1 MSKVLRFENTAEVQ
15 MSLADEYMKKG
26 NVPSAVNAMR
36 EAYKISGDTS
46 TCVAM
51 GESYLQAGLVDMA
64 FDSFVEAYVKGNTS
78 IQCLF
83 GLCRTAFFMGYDK
96 ESGEYFKKIFLH
108 NTEELQKMNYE
119 IDIMGEEFEE
129 VTGGVK
135 NKGFSFVNSN
145 EEKRF
150 DEDILALV
158 RNNPEKALPYFE
170 NVPKSSKLFYE
181 ARNNIALIKLML
193 GSFEESL
200 AECNYVLSHKPND
213 VFALSTMLAAYASL
227 NQKDKAESIAK
238 KIDSLAVTDEEDIR
252 KIALAMCQA
261 ELHDFAVKYLDK
273 LHFQKYDKN
282 VMLLRAIAYY
292 NSGNKKGGLSI
303 LKDMKKLYPK
313 DTIMLSDTEFKM
325 KVGQVEVL
333 PYSVIMLH
341 GETLFHIGESRALFG
356 AEKMENDFDFD
367 AFVIKLKE
375 ERNYRLLYW
384 YLTNHAYFCKDD
396 EIVILF
402 RLCQTKDEKCI
413 GLLTE
418 ILRDMNVEGY
428 LKCKCV
434 RVLVCSGYDK
444 VLHLVQGVNIKSSLP
459 VYPKDYMTIT
469 EKSRTGLLWADAY
482 AIAYSELFMR
492 EQRFEQKLCEYA
504 EKVWEKLEFLPD
516 YYLCTPFA
524 LAAVMYKSVAE
535 NVKLSNK
542 ELSNVF
548 GVNIKTLK
556 KYETICNGEE
566 NGENN

>member
-1 MSKVLRFENTAEVQ
+1 MNKVLRFENTAKVQ
-15 MSLADEYMKKG
+15 LSLADEYMKKG
-26 NVPSAVNAMR
+26 NVPSAINAMR
-36 EAYKISGDTS
+36 ASYKISGDTS
-46 TCVAM
+46 SCVTM
-51 GESYLQAGLVDMA
+51 GEFYLQVGLVDMA
-64 FDSFVEAYVKGNTS
+64 FEAFAEAYTKGNKS

-96 ESGEYFKKIFLH
+96 ESGEYFKKIFLQ

-119 IDIMGEEFEE
+119 VDEMGEEFEE

-135 NKGFSFVNSN
+135 NRGFSFVNSS
-145 EEKRF
+145 EEKHF
-150 DEDILALV
+150 DEDLLSLV
-158 RNNPEKALPYFE
+158 KNNPEKALPYFE

-227 NQKDKAESIAK
+227 NQKEKAQNIAN

-273 LHFQKYDKN
+273 LHFQKYDRN

-313 DTIMLSDTEFKM
+313 DSIMLSDTEFKM
-325 KVGQVEVL
+325 KVGQVVL

-356 AEKMENDFDFD
+356 AEKEEKDFDFD
-367 AFVIKLKE
+367 TFINKLKDE
-375 ERNYRLLYW
+375 KNYRLLYW

-396 EIVILF
+396 EIIILF
-402 RLCQTKDEKCI
+402 RLCQTKDKNCI
-413 GLLTE
+413 ALLTE
-418 ILRDMNVEGY
+418 ILRDINVDDH
-428 LKCKCV
+428 LKSKCI
-434 RVLVCSGYDK
+434 RVLICNGHDE

-459 VYPKDYMTIT
+459 IYPEDYMVIT
-469 EKSRTGLLWADAY
+469 DKSRMGLLWANAY

-492 EQRFEQKLCEYA
+492 EEGFEQKLCEYA
-504 EKVWEKLEFLPD
+504 ENVWKKLEFLPD
-516 YYLCTPFA
+516 NYLCTPFA
-524 LAAVMYKSVAE
+524 LAAIMYK
-535 NVKLSNK
+535 NVVQNVMLSNK

-548 GVNIKTLK
+548 GVNLKTLK
-556 KYETICNGEE
+556 KYENICNGEE
-566 NGENN
+566 NDENN